1 MATDIVGSL
10 FGVTPEGLDAARQ
23 QQMREQAMAYAQLT
37 PQQQITYGAALG
49 GQQFGRSIGGL
60 LGAEDPEMRLV
71 RLRSSITQTMDP
83 TNIESLTGAIQ
94 KLQSAGDTV
103 GALNLTNILR
113 NLQKMQAETI
123 KATREGTP
131 KESQIAASRADAI
144 ATRGTPEW
152 ATAYKNSLEQQVRF
166 TTDAQR
172 NAAEYASTENEF
184 GSQQWNTA
192 YKAKLEELL
201 KKEKTGQI
209 KEVGVA
215 VGTQQPVYLDP
226 NTDQQYIYVKG
237 QDGKQVRQPYFGGV
251 DITRSKTQ
259 VSVTQ
264 QGQEEFMK
272 QLGKIDANK
281 VQDAMNA
288 RETSIATLNSL
299 NRLNQLN
306 QEQLISGSFASGRVG
321 ATNLL
326 NTLGLIS
333 DKDVDRLSSS
343 ENYQKI
349 AGDVILGTLGGKLGA
364 GFSNDDRKFIQS
376 LVPQLENSA
385 SARKRLIEY
394 MVRKNNEIVNEATRL
409 ETYARDN
416 MSLKGYTPQIPIVN
430 VGTPGSDLRS
440 MSTEELK
447 KRLNQ

>member
-10 FGVTPEGLDAARQ
+10 FGVTPEQLEMARRAEMQ
-23 QQMREQAMAYAQLT
+23 KSAMGFAQLT
-37 PQQQITYGAALG
+37 PEQQVNYGAALA
-49 GQQFGRSIGGL
+49 GQQLGRAVGGL

-71 RLRSSITQTMDP
+71 RLRSGIMQGTDP

-113 NLQKMQAETI
+113 NLQKTQAETI
-123 KATREGTP
+123 KVTKEGLTT
-131 KESQIAASRADAI
+131 EQRNAAGLADSLHQ
-144 ATRGTPEW
+144 RGTPEW
-152 ATAYKNSLEQQVRF
+152 ASTYK
-166 TTDAQR
+166 
-172 NAAEYASTENEF
+172 TELTRLT
-184 GSQQWNTA
+184 S
-192 YKAKLEELL
+192 
-201 KKEKTGQI
+201 KESPKGQI

-215 VGTQQPVYLDP
+215 IGTQQPVYLDP
-226 NTDQQYIYVKG
+226 NTDQQYIYIKG
-237 QDGKQVRQPYFGGV
+237 QDGKQARQPYFGGV

-306 QEQLISGSFASGRVG
+306 QDQLISGSFASGRVG

-333 DKDVDRLSSS
+333 GKDVDRLSSS

-364 GFSNDDRKFIQS
+364 GFSNEDRKFIQS

-385 SARKRLIEY
+385 YARKQLIEY

-430 VGTPGSDLRS
+430 IGTPGSDLRS